1 MSTIQTHMFITKI
14 TFCFKNDEHDYL
26 KEGRCTTLI
35 INY

>member
-26 KEGRCTTLI
+26 GVQHL
-35 INY
+35 